1 MKDRNKKHANINSAS
16 FPYMLSSTYYFSAK
30 QYKLTD
36 YEFITSL
43 KHVSINYGNYP
54 ALTFTDPSYLFINSF
69 QILLLN

>member
-1 MKDRNKKHANINSAS
+1 MKVRNKKHANINSAS
-16 FPYMLSSTYYFSAK
+16 FPYMLSSTYFSAK

-43 KHVSINYGNYP
+43 KHISINYGNYP
-54 ALTFTDPSYLFINSF
+54 ALTFTDPSYLFISSF

>member
-1 MKDRNKKHANINSAS
+1 MKDRNKHANINSAS
-16 FPYMLSSTYYFSAK
+16 FPYMLSSTYFSAK

-43 KHVSINYGNYP
+43 KHISINYGNYP
-54 ALTFTDPSYLFINSF
+54 ALTFTDPSYLFISSF

>member
-16 FPYMLSSTYYFSAK
+16 FPYMLSSTYFSAK

-43 KHVSINYGNYP
+43 KHISINYGNYP
-54 ALTFTDPSYLFINSF
+54 ALTFTDLSYLFISSF